1 MTCRSISALFKGMFF
16 SCLPAGFLKYVL
28 SDNALLKECIEAFYK
43 NKCNTILLKAYYFQ
57 PFSFCVKEACML
69 SYGCVRCSIIDK
81 TKMKNI
87 FILSC
92 ID

>member
-81 TKMKNI
+81 TKIRNI
-87 FILSC
+87 FILRY